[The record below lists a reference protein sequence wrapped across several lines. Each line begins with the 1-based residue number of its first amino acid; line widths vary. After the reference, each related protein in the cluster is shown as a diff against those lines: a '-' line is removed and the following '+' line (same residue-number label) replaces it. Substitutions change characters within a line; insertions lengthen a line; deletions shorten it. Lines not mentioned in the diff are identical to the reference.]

1 MKLPTTK
8 QELLDKVRTSH
19 RKLEEVTATVP
30 ADHYRRIAMIWQEQ
44 RHQTSAAM
52 ILVDVILWNTMILQ
66 LAHDQTPGPSA
77 SFFSADTMIKRAEGL
92 SGMFQRRFANRDLC
106 ELETMLAEG
115 QNRVLDIVAHHS
127 DVRLFDPTTSPMQ
140 TLGRRIQF
148 FTATAYDDALSKMRQ
163 WKQVM

>member
-44 RHQTSAAM
+44 RHHTSAAM

-66 LAHDQTPGPSA
+66 HILH
-77 SFFSADTMIKRAEGL
+77 
-92 SGMFQRRFANRDLC
+92 
-106 ELETMLAEG
+106 
-115 QNRVLDIVAHHS
+115 
-127 DVRLFDPTTSPMQ
+127 VRSRLREKLVTREPKVGNWEILVPPTT
-140 TLGRRIQF
+140 
-148 FTATAYDDALSKMRQ
+148 
-163 WKQVM
+163 

>member
-19 RKLEEVTATVP
+19 RKLEVVTATVP
-30 ADHYRRIAMIWQEQ
+30 ADHYRHIAMIWQEQ
-44 RHQTSAAM
+44 RRHTSAAM

-66 LAHDQTPGPSA
+66 LAHVHTPGPSA

-127 DVRLFDPTTSPMQ
+127 DVRC
-140 TLGRRIQF
+140 RIPYDHMVACE
-148 FTATAYDDALSKMRQ
+148 TGAGGSGTNLSWPASAYCS
-163 WKQVM
+163 